1 MQRLIDVLL
10 PPLCPGCRREG
21 DALCRDC
28 REVVGRRLGEPAGT
42 PLGLAGGGQRG
53 IAQLEWCAAFTG
65 PTRASL
71 HALKYDGEQRLV
83 APLASLMADRWRKV
97 GVGGD
102 LLVPVPVHDQRRRER
117 GFDQAELLSTAI
129 GDRLGL
135 PCVSALERAAQTHA
149 QHRLGRGARAGNVG
163 RAFHVPVAMIPRV
176 TGRWIVLIDDVVT
189 TGATLSACA
198 TALHA
203 ADALAVSALTLAR
216 ER

>member
-1 MQRLIDVLL
+1 MQRLLDVLL

-21 DALCRDC
+21 DVLCRDC
-28 REVVGRRLGEPAGT
+28 RDVVGRRLDEPAGT

-83 APLASLMADRWRKV
+83 GPLASLMADRWRKV

-102 LLVPVPVHDQRRRER
+102 LLVPVPVHAQRRRER
-117 GFDQAELLSTAI
+117 GFDQAELLAAEISR
-129 GDRLGL
+129 RLGL
-135 PCVSALERAAQTHA
+135 PHVSALQRASATAA

-163 RAFHVPVAMIPRV
+163 RAFLVGPTLAPRV
-176 TGRWIVLIDDVVT
+176 AGRWVILVDDVVT
-189 TGATLSACA
+189 TGATLAACA
-198 TALHA
+198 AALHGA
-203 ADALAVSALTLAR
+203 GVLAVSALALAR
-216 ER
+216 DR